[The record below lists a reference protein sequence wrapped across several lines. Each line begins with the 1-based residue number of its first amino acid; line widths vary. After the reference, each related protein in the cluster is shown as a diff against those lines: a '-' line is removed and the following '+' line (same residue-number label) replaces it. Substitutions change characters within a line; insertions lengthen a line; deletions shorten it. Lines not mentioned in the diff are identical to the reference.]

1 MKSQMASPGFTDV
14 FAALVAVINA
24 KFPEVAELL
33 LKRVVLQLKRA
44 YKRNDKPQRLAAV
57 KFIAHLVNQQV
68 PEETIALELV
78 SVLLETPTDD
88 SVEVAVGFVTECG
101 AMLQDVT
108 PKGLHGSKIN
118 VVI

>member
-1 MKSQMASPGFTDV
+1 MFMH
-14 FAALVAVINA
+14 LC
-24 KFPEVAELL
+24 
-33 LKRVVLQLKRA
+33 VLFCFCQ
-44 YKRNDKPQRLAAV
+44 PQRLAAV

-108 PKGLHGSKIN
+108 PKGLHGKYPFKVLIVLSAVLVRDLVCHSEKH
-118 VVI
+118 

>member
-44 YKRNDKPQRLAAV
+44 YKRNDKVCLFCLKV
-57 KFIAHLVNQQV
+57 IL
-68 PEETIALELV
+68 ILYV
-78 SVLLETPTDD
+78 SCLCIYVFY
-88 SVEVAVGFVTECG
+88 FVFASLNG
-101 AMLQDVT
+101 
-108 PKGLHGSKIN
+108 
-118 VVI
+118 